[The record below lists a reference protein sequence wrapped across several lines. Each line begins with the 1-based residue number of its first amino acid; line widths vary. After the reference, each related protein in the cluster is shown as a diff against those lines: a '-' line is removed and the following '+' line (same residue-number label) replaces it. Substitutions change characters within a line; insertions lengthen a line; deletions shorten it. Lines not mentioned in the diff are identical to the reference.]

1 MVSAT
6 SVQELRANLSSFLK
20 RAEEG
25 DVVKITR
32 CGHEVAVLISVDVYE
47 QFIAQRASFTQSL
60 ASFYQRYGAPEG
72 DLASALE
79 EIREPSEGR
88 EVSFD

>member
-1 MVSAT
+1 MSAP
-6 SVQELRANLSSFLK
+6 SVQEVRANLSSYLK

-32 CGHEVAVLISVDVYE
+32 RGHEVAVLISVDAYE
-47 QFIAQRASFTQSL
+47 QLIAQRASFTKSL

-79 EIREPSEGR
+79 GIREPSEGR
-88 EVSFD
+88 EISFD

>member
-6 SVQELRANLSSFLK
+6 SVQDLRANLSSYLK
-20 RAEEG
+20 RAEAG

-32 CGHEVAVLISVDVYE
+32 SGHEVAVLISVDAYE
-47 QFIAQRASFTQSL
+47 QLIAQRASFTQYL

-79 EIREPSEGR
+79 GIREPSEGR
-88 EVSFD
+88 QVSFD